1 MRSPRPRLTPLSC
14 MLELT
19 APTVPTT
26 TPAWATPPGTASPIS
41 PTLLASLDSPL
52 PPSQLS
58 LAATPV
64 PAAIAPTRLACSTL
78 PSGRLTRSPRLRL
91 TPLCST
97 LGPAPTATLAW
108 AILDTLD
115 TLDTLDIGPSTA
127 TPTLRMVTSVTKN
140 CQTKND
146 QTEAQ

>member
-1 MRSPRPRLTPLSC
+1 MGTPS
-14 MLELT
+14 
-19 APTVPTT
+19 
-26 TPAWATPPGTASPIS
+26 TPAATPPGTASPIS
-41 PTLLASLDSPL
+41 PT
-52 PPSQLS
+52 
-58 LAATPV
+58 
-64 PAAIAPTRLACSTL
+64 RLACSTL
-78 PSGRLTRSPRLRL
+78 PSGLLTRSPRLRL

-108 AILDTLD
+108 AMLDTLD
-115 TLDTLDIGPSTA
+115 TLHTLDIGPSTA